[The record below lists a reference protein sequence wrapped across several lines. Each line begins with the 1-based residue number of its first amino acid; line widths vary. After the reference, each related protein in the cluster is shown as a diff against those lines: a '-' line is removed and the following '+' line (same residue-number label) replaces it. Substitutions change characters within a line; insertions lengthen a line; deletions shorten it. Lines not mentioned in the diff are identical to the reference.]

1 MHSYRWLFAP
11 LIPHGRNE
19 NQSWRNRRLE
29 DTQQH
34 SHRDQ
39 RPKILA
45 HAVQSDTNTPKDDVG
60 TQVFTGGKTLHQV
73 ACRHLEGEVCDV
85 EHQGQQG
92 ELAGVNVRV
101 CKETHDCSVVD
112 WISGRGISVT
122 ARWTRHGKPGRWKKS
137 HTQSLVQIL
146 QAVTQP
152 QQWHD
157 HPVDL
162 AQELLLIN
170 LRHQCRIFM
179 IKVLEGSVDVTQLH
193 PLLFDV
199 QVRIPHCGRWEVQM

>member
-73 ACRHLEGEVCDV
+73 ACRHLKGEVRDV

-92 ELAGVNVRV
+92 ELVGVNVRV
-101 CKETHDCSVVD
+101 FKETHDCSVVD
-112 WISGRGISVT
+112 WISGRASALLPDGH
-122 ARWTRHGKPGRWKKS
+122 AHGKPGAVEEEPYSESCPDTASSNITTTMARSSSRSCARASS
-137 HTQSLVQIL
+137 HRPPSSTSYL
-146 QAVTQP
+146 
-152 QQWHD
+152 HD
-157 HPVDL
+157 
-162 AQELLLIN
+162 
-170 LRHQCRIFM
+170 
-179 IKVLEGSVDVTQLH
+179 
-193 PLLFDV
+193 
-199 QVRIPHCGRWEVQM
+199 